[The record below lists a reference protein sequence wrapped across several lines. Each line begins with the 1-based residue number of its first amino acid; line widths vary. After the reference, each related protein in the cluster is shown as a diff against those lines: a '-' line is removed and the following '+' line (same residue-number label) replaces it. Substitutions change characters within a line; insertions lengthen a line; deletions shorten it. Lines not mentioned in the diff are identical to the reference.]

1 MITTGASV
9 ELKATVGT
17 VGTDTFG
24 ISISE
29 IYIDFR
35 WETFTTP
42 KTLSIATT
50 DYDSSVITDTEK
62 ALTKLLLTNYSSS
75 LTGDNATTAA
85 SLLAKLS

>member
-17 VGTDTFG
+17 VGTDTFS
-24 ISISE
+24 ISIGE
-29 IYIDFR
+29 IYVDSK

-42 KTLSIATT
+42 KTLSIATS

-62 ALTKLLLTNYSSS
+62 TLTKKLLTSYSSG
-75 LTGDNATTAA
+75 LTGDDAVTAA